1 MEAQLEPLQNEAKS
15 GVGKT
20 LVSVGPKRFRF
31 LNADI
36 ARERH
41 GNKRFSSRY
50 RSQFL
55 PRI

>member
-1 MEAQLEPLQNEAKS
+1 MEAQLKLLQREAKS